1 MPTQN
6 TFGLWKFRRR
16 PIKWFSALN
25 FNDSKMLACRNFAS
39 KSFSRV
45 PRTPARC
52 SSTSAGATNAESEGT
67 LTFIRENPKIVAT
80 VRFRVDFYGD
90 MERLQLDLAGWY
102 IFFLL
107 HWSIISHPSHTRN
120 RHFLL
125 CIVCCWCHCLSSIP

>member
-1 MPTQN
+1 MV
-6 TFGLWKFRRR
+6 
-16 PIKWFSALN
+16 FSAN
-25 FNDSKMLACRNFAS
+25 FKNSKMIACRNFAS

-52 SSTSAGATNAESEGT
+52 SSTAGATNAESEGT

-102 IFFLL
+102 NFFLL
-107 HWSIISHPSHTRN
+107 H
-120 RHFLL
+120 
-125 CIVCCWCHCLSSIP
+125 